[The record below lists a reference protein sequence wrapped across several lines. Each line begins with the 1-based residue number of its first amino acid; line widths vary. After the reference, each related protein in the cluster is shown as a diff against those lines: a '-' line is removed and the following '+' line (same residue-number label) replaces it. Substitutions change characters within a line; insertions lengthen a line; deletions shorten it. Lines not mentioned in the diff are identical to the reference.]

1 MRFDW
6 QLRTQQR
13 FDKQQLTLCRDN
25 NANTFADV
33 LLQPGSS
40 VHLHDV
46 HWRELVPPTGFRRVD
61 LRPLDVD
68 SVHLDVDA
76 KCKLRGADEDSQT
89 SVGVEVFH
97 QT

>member
-13 FDKQQLTLCRDN
+13 FDKQQLTPCLDN
-25 NANTFADV
+25 NANAPADV
-33 LLQPGSS
+33 RLQPGSS
-40 VHLHDV
+40 DHLHDV
-46 HWRELVPPTGFRRVD
+46 HWRELVPPPGFRRVD

-68 SVHLDVDA
+68 GVHLDVDA
-76 KCKLRGADEDSQT
+76 KRKRRGVDEDSQT